1 MPKTRVVFL
10 RSRLYMQSEESGGPC
25 GCCLVSVV
33 KRDCF
38 LPETHTIRPT
48 LCSLCGVG
56 GALSWGGRE
65 RRERTDMSGSVAALS
80 VLPPFPI
87 PHAQQE
93 VCPPDRPT
101 DKFCLLWLRVPSS
114 EAEKSTQFTPQ
125 GASLASSWGTSLR
138 SGSISGQAAPVH
150 RRKGPKS
157 PKLQ

>member
-1 MPKTRVVFL
+1 
-10 RSRLYMQSEESGGPC
+10 
-25 GCCLVSVV
+25 
-33 KRDCF
+33 
-38 LPETHTIRPT
+38 
-48 LCSLCGVG
+48 
-56 GALSWGGRE
+56 
-65 RRERTDMSGSVAALS
+65 MSGSVAALS